1 MLEEA
6 KEYSKELLEDT
17 KEVVLERFFSPMYFY
32 FILSWIIYNWTFIYS
47 FLFVESKELKKL
59 KVDYLLSF
67 YPVNSFSNI
76 AWNVWYVFLG
86 PAISTFLFIWC
97 FSILSELS
105 FKRFEQY
112 KTNKRTI
119 KRLLDYEEKVKIAKE
134 EREIRDQESD
144 LPTIIY
150 NDNKDFNEWLDS
162 SQENVMVG
170 SLSYSPSEVLYN
182 TDYQSYKEALEEYNN
197 QEKQEENNDQENQ

>member
-67 YPVNSFSNI
+67 YPVDSFSNI
-76 AWNVWYVFLG
+76 ALNVWYVFVG
-86 PAISTFLFIWC
+86 PAISTILFIWC

-105 FKRFEQY
+105 YKRFEQY

-144 LPTIIY
+144 KPEVRYI
-150 NDNKDFNEWLDS
+150 DHEDFNKWLDD
-162 SQENVMVG
+162 SQDNVVVG

-197 QEKQEENNDQENQ
+197 QVKQEENNDQEN

>member
-17 KEVVLERFFSPMYFY
+17 KEVILERFFSPMYFY

-67 YPVNSFSNI
+67 YPVDSFSNI
-76 AWNVWYVFLG
+76 ALNVWYVFVG
-86 PAISTFLFIWC
+86 PAISTILFIWC

-105 FKRFEQY
+105 YKRFEQY

-144 LPTIIY
+144 KPEVRYI
-150 NDNKDFNEWLDS
+150 DHEDFNKWLDD
-162 SQENVMVG
+162 SQDNVVVG

>member
-1 MLEEA
+1 M
-6 KEYSKELLEDT
+6 
-17 KEVVLERFFSPMYFY
+17 
-32 FILSWIIYNWTFIYS
+32 
-47 FLFVESKELKKL
+47 ESKELKKL

-67 YPVNSFSNI
+67 YPVDSFSNI
-76 AWNVWYVFLG
+76 ALNVWYVFVG
-86 PAISTFLFIWC
+86 PAISTILFIWC

-105 FKRFEQY
+105 YKRFEQY

-144 LPTIIY
+144 KPEVRYI
-150 NDNKDFNEWLDS
+150 DHEDFNKWLDD
-162 SQENVMVG
+162 SQDNVVVG

-197 QEKQEENNDQENQ
+197 QVKQEENNDQEN

>member
-76 AWNVWYVFLG
+76 ALNVWYVFLG
-86 PAISTFLFIWC
+86 PAISTILFIWC

-105 FKRFEQY
+105 YKRFEQY

-144 LPTIIY
+144 KPEVRYI
-150 NDNKDFNEWLDS
+150 DHEDFNKWLDD
-162 SQENVMVG
+162 SQDNVVVG
-170 SLSYSPSEVLYN
+170 SLSYSPSEVLFN

-197 QEKQEENNDQENQ
+197 QVKQEENNDQENQ

>member
-76 AWNVWYVFLG
+76 ALNVWYVFLG
-86 PAISTFLFIWC
+86 PAISTILFIWC

-105 FKRFEQY
+105 YKRFEQY

-144 LPTIIY
+144 KPEVRYI
-150 NDNKDFNEWLDS
+150 DHEDFNKWLDD
-162 SQENVMVG
+162 SQDNVVVG

-197 QEKQEENNDQENQ
+197 QVKQEENNDQENQ

>member
-67 YPVNSFSNI
+67 YPVDSFSNI
-76 AWNVWYVFLG
+76 ALNVWYVFVG
-86 PAISTFLFIWC
+86 PAISTILFIWC

-105 FKRFEQY
+105 YKRFEQY

-197 QEKQEENNDQENQ
+197 QVKQEENNDQEN

>member
-32 FILSWIIYNWTFIYS
+32 FILSWIIYNLTFIYS

-67 YPVNSFSNI
+67 YPVDSFSNI
-76 AWNVWYVFLG
+76 ALNVWYVFVG
-86 PAISTFLFIWC
+86 PAISTILFIWC

-105 FKRFEQY
+105 YKRFEQY

-144 LPTIIY
+144 KPEVRYI
-150 NDNKDFNEWLDS
+150 DHEDFNKWLDD
-162 SQENVMVG
+162 SQDNVVVG

-197 QEKQEENNDQENQ
+197 QVKQEENNDQEN

>member
-76 AWNVWYVFLG
+76 ALNVWYVFLG

-197 QEKQEENNDQENQ
+197 QEQQEENNDQENQ

>member
-76 AWNVWYVFLG
+76 ALNVWYVFLG

-105 FKRFEQY
+105 YKRFEQY

-197 QEKQEENNDQENQ
+197 QVKQEENNDQEN